1 MSYQP
6 LWQLKDILNLI
17 LDYMSRI
24 SFLSEM
30 RAPWTW
36 RLQVDTVWTVT
47 ASLAAA
53 QTLATVTTV
62 TTLSNQTSV
71 WWYGAQ
77 NQIPALM
84 NIEATLANIDNI
96 YIS

>member
-53 QTLATVTTV
+53 QTLATVTT
-62 TTLSNQTSV
+62 LSNQTSV

>member
-53 QTLATVTTV
+53 QTLSTV

>member
-6 LWQLKDILNLI
+6 LWQLKNILNWI

-24 SFLSEM
+24 SFLAEM
-30 RAPWTW
+30 RAPTTW

-47 ASLAAA
+47 ASIASG
-53 QTLATVTTV
+53 TV